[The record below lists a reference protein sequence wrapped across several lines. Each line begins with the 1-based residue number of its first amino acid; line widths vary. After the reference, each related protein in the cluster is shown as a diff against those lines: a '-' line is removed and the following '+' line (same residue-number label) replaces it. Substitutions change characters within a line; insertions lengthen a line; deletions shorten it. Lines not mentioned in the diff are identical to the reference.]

1 MIGLIRHLDF
11 WASVPREGDGT
22 GRGGNSR
29 YKAGGSVV
37 APKKA
42 TIAGQPHMLAYIN
55 PDERRMLKAMGG
67 ADIPGPAGIPSFP
80 PAGAGGGGTKDG
92 KTGGGGGNK
101 GGGSSGGSKGGGGGG
116 ADSGQAGNK
125 GGGSSGGNK
134 GGGSSGGNK
143 GGGGGGA
150 DSGQAGNKG
159 GSSGGNK
166 GGGTSGGNKGGG
178 GGADSGQ
185 AGNKGG
191 TSGGNK
197 GGATPGGGGGTG
209 GPGNVGGNKGGATV
223 DRDRQGPSNVGG
235 TRGGTATVDRDRQG
249 PSNTGAAAAAAAAE
263 SARERA
269 AVERAAAERA
279 ARDRIA
285 AAEKAERDRIAAER
299 AASIAAAATDPMLSF
314 EEDFGLG
321 SLSSAPTA
329 STTTAGI
336 TPTFGINT
344 RPTIGTVVDTPI
356 GPQTVTP
363 ATADSVTYAAPTTAE
378 LTAQLGQQRAQAAD
392 EAEAA
397 VAQIAADKA
406 RSEAIDAF
414 ANMGG
419 YSEFGNTISD
429 TTGVSAPA
437 SLTETG
443 LAAGTGLGIKTFGN
457 LVDVLGNIVN
467 PDTGTVDVGFGTGQV
482 DPGLAA
488 AVTGTSR
495 PNVGA
500 VVAENPNA
508 TPNALNAMA
517 ESIQGF
523 GSNIRDAALESY
535 AQNFPEANLARTGD
549 IVTTDIFGNTSI
561 NPLALGTQVL
571 DALPGTLMA
580 LAPAAVLGI
589 PGAALGGAAMTV
601 GEVSG
606 DAADTAYRDAIM
618 RGLSTEQAQAIADQA
633 AMNAAP
639 AAAGTGALSGL
650 FGGIGGLPGRIGTQM
665 LEEGIT
671 EGIAEPSIASAAAT
685 TAAGQNLSTGNLTGD
700 LNTGIVGALLG
711 GGIAAVPGQTT
722 GQVTAAPPGTADTFA
737 TPYGGMDTSGIRPGF
752 SSPGFTP
759 GATSPGVTVE
769 GTFTDVTPGYTPSGP
784 TVGQT
789 ATSPTGIASAYQQA
803 ADTMAEAGVRGV
815 GDVASGTGQTA
826 TSMDA
831 MAAVDIINNE
841 IAETGGLSPQ
851 TAQNL
856 AAETGLSQQD
866 IEKLALFG
874 FIPDASGT
882 GPTSMVEMQQS
893 LEGRMSSVTNRLEI
907 TENALQRKAR
917 ELQVVEEKL
926 QENPG
931 SQFYTEEKA
940 AILRDISWWEAAKT
954 RDLAEQA
961 GIQNELSVLTGQG
974 YTSAVEAAPTDS
986 GPSQA
991 MVDFVNSLSGVPA
1004 QDTAVGTD
1012 TEAVADVAETAV
1024 DTDTGAVVEVEN
1036 TVAENVAENVSTD
1049 TGVTVEVQDNV
1060 NNQVSDQVTTDT
1072 GIVVETTPN
1081 TNVSTDV
1088 RATDDVIEGTAVEIV
1103 GQIPGT
1109 TTSNTPT
1116 TTTATATTNTNV
1128 GGTVIYE
1135 PDDEDVAAVVE
1146 VDDTRPTGPT
1156 TPAQPTTTTTT
1167 QTTPDRGTETTT
1179 KPPFE
1184 CPDGYT
1190 AVKLAGRW
1198 VCQKTSSAQVGRPT
1212 LATQPYL
1219 SQSGFA
1225 GTDPNPGQTR
1235 TVTTTQTVEG
1245 S

>member
-143 GGGGGGA
+143 GGGGGA

-159 GSSGGNK
+159 GTSGGNKGGTSGGNK
-166 GGGTSGGNKGGG
+166 GGGTSGNNKGGG

-185 AGNKGG
+185 AGKKGG

-209 GPGNVGGNKGGATV
+209 GPGNVGGNKGGTATV

-429 TTGVSAPA
+429 MTGVSAPA

-508 TPNALNAMA
+508 TPNAFNAMA

-580 LAPAAVLGI
+580 LAPGLVLG
-589 PGAALGGAAMTV
+589 PAGYALGGAGMTV

-606 DAADTAYRDAIM
+606 DAADTAYQDAIM

-639 AAAGTGALSGL
+639 GAAATGTVSGL

-685 TAAGQNLSTGNLTGD
+685 AAAGQNLSTGNLTGD

-752 SSPGFTP
+752 STPGFTP

-789 ATSPTGIASAYQQA
+789 ATAPTGIASAYQQA

-831 MAAVDIINNE
+831 LAAVDIINNE
-841 IAETGGLSPQ
+841 IAETGGLSLN

-856 AAETGLSQQD
+856 SQATGLSMQD
-866 IEKLALFG
+866 INLIAG
-874 FIPDASGT
+874 DAPIVGT
-882 GPTSMVEMQQS
+882 
-893 LEGRMSSVTNRLEI
+893 
-907 TENALQRKAR
+907 
-917 ELQVVEEKL
+917 
-926 QENPG
+926 
-931 SQFYTEEKA
+931 
-940 AILRDISWWEAAKT
+940 
-954 RDLAEQA
+954 
-961 GIQNELSVLTGQG
+961 
-974 YTSAVEAAPTDS
+974 PTDS
-986 GPSQA
+986 ALIDQA
-991 MVDFVNSLSGVPA
+991 TGVGGGSNIQVTPNADGSTTLTNNDTGA
-1004 QDTAVGTD
+1004 QATVQPGQNLNDAIRVFDEVTTPIDTAPGIAGIPVDNT
-1012 TEAVADVAETAV
+1012 AVDNTAV
-1024 DTDTGAVVEVEN
+1024 DTNTGAVVEVGN
-1036 TVAENVAENVSTD
+1036 TAVDTVANNVATD

-1060 NNQVSDQVTTDT
+1060 NNQVSNQVTTDT

-1109 TTSNTPT
+1109 TTANIPT
-1116 TTTATATTNTNV
+1116 TTTATTNTNV
-1128 GGTVIYE
+1128 GSTVIYE

>member
-22 GRGGNSR
+22 GRGGNPR

-42 TIAGQPHMLAYIN
+42 NIAGQPHMLAYIN
-55 PDERRMLKAMGG
+55 KDERNLLKAMGG
-67 ADIPGPAGIPSFP
+67 ADIPGPSGIPSFP

-101 GGGSSGGSKGGGGGG
+101 GGGSSGGNKDRDRQGGGNVG
-116 ADSGQAGNK
+116 SGSAGGNK
-125 GGGSSGGNK
+125 GGGNVDRDRQGPGNVGSGGNK
-134 GGGSSGGNK
+134 GGGNKDRDRQGPGNT
-143 GGGGGGA
+143 GA
-150 DSGQAGNKG
+150 
-159 GSSGGNK
+159 
-166 GGGTSGGNKGGG
+166 
-178 GGADSGQ
+178 
-185 AGNKGG
+185 
-191 TSGGNK
+191 
-197 GGATPGGGGGTG
+197 
-209 GPGNVGGNKGGATV
+209 GNVGGNKGG
-223 DRDRQGPSNVGG
+223 N
-235 TRGGTATVDRDRQG
+235 VDRDRQG

-263 SARERA
+263 RDRA
-269 AVERAAAERA
+269 AANKAAAERA
-279 ARDRIA
+279 ARETIA
-285 AAEKAERDRIAAER
+285 AAEKAAANR
-299 AASIAAAATDPMLSF
+299 AAVEAASNPMLDF
-314 EEDFGLG
+314 AEDFGLSAQTG
-321 SLSSAPTA
+321 APT
-329 STTTAGI
+329 SSGITAG
-336 TPTFGINT
+336 FGINT
-344 RPTIGTVVDTPI
+344 RPTIGTVVSTPI

-363 ATADSVTYAAPTTAE
+363 VTADSVTYAAPTTAE
-378 LTAQLGQQRAQAAD
+378 LSAQVAEDRAIAA
-392 EAEAA
+392 EKAAAA
-397 VAQIAADKA
+397 VAQIEADRA

-429 TTGVSAPA
+429 MTGVTAPA
-437 SLTETG
+437 SRGETA
-443 LAAGTGLGIKTFGN
+443 LAAGTGSGIRSLGN

-500 VVAENPNA
+500 VVAENPSA
-508 TPNALNAMA
+508 APNAFNSIA

-535 AQNFPEANLARTGD
+535 AQNFPEANLALTSD
-549 IVTTDIFGNTSI
+549 IVTTDRFGNISI
-561 NPLALGTQVL
+561 NPQAAVSQVL

-580 LAPAAVLGI
+580 LAPAAVLG
-589 PGAALGGAAMTV
+589 PAGFALGGAGMTV
-601 GEVSG
+601 GEVAG
-606 DAADTAYRDAIM
+606 DAADMAYRDAIM
-618 RGLSTEQAQAIADQA
+618 RGLPEAQAQAIADQA

-639 AAAGTGALSGL
+639 YAAAVGGGSGV
-650 FGGIGGLPGRIGTQM
+650 FGGVGSLPGRIGTQM

-671 EGIAEPSIASAAAT
+671 EGIAEPSIASGAAT
-685 TAAGQNLSTGNLTGD
+685 TAAGGNLSTANLTGN

-711 GGIAAVPGQTT
+711 GGIAAVPGGTT
-722 GQVTAAPPGTADTFA
+722 NQVTAAPPGTADTFA

-752 SSPGFTP
+752 STPGFTP

-769 GTFTDVTPGYTPSGP
+769 GSYTDVTPGYTPSGP

-789 ATSPTGIASAYQQA
+789 ATTPTGIASAYQQA

-815 GDVASGTGQTA
+815 GDVASGTGRTA

-841 IAETGGLSPQ
+841 IAETGGLSLN

-856 AAETGLSQQD
+856 SQATGLSMQD
-866 IEKLALFG
+866 INLIAG
-874 FIPDASGT
+874 DAPIVGT
-882 GPTSMVEMQQS
+882 PT
-893 LEGRMSSVTNRLEI
+893 
-907 TENALQRKAR
+907 
-917 ELQVVEEKL
+917 
-926 QENPG
+926 
-931 SQFYTEEKA
+931 
-940 AILRDISWWEAAKT
+940 
-954 RDLAEQA
+954 
-961 GIQNELSVLTGQG
+961 
-974 YTSAVEAAPTDS
+974 EAAPTDS

-991 MVDFVNSLSGVPA
+991 MVDFVNSLSGTPTQNTAAASEAPVT
-1004 QDTAVGTD
+1004 DTAVD
-1012 TEAVADVAETAV
+1012 AN
-1024 DTDTGAVVEVEN
+1024 TGAVVEVGN
-1036 TVAENVAENVSTD
+1036 TVAENVAENVETD

-1060 NNQVSDQVTTDT
+1060 NNQVSNQVTTDT

-1088 RATDDVIEGTAVEIV
+1088 RATDDVIEGTAVEIT
-1103 GQIPGT
+1103 GLIPGT
-1109 TTSNTPT
+1109 TTTNIPTTVNVPT
-1116 TTTATATTNTNV
+1116 TTNIPATT
-1128 GGTVIYE
+1128 IYE
-1135 PDDEDVAAVVE
+1135 PDDEIAAVVE

-1156 TPAQPTTTTTT
+1156 TTTQPTTTQTT

-1179 KPPFE
+1179 TPPFE

-1198 VCQKTSSAQVGRPT
+1198 VCQKTSSVQVGRPT

-1225 GTDPNPGQTR
+1225 GTNPNPGQTR

>member
-92 KTGGGGGNK
+92 KTGGGGSK
-101 GGGSSGGSKGGGGGG
+101 GGSKGGGGGG

-159 GSSGGNK
+159 GTSGGNK

-197 GGATPGGGGGTG
+197 GGAT
-209 GPGNVGGNKGGATV
+209 V

-235 TRGGTATVDRDRQG
+235 TRGGGATT
-249 PSNTGAAAAAAAAE
+249 P
-263 SARERA
+263 
-269 AVERAAAERA
+269 AERA
-279 ARDRIA
+279 GSPVGLNRATAYQIARETSTPATA
-285 AAEKAERDRIAAER
+285 A
-299 AASIAAAATDPMLSF
+299 
-314 EEDFGLG
+314 
-321 SLSSAPTA
+321 
-329 STTTAGI
+329 
-336 TPTFGINT
+336 TPTFGTSTRNVGSVINT
-344 RPTIGTVVDTPI
+344 PAGLQPVTSVSGT
-356 GPQTVTP
+356 GR
-363 ATADSVTYAAPTTAE
+363 TYAAPTTAQIAE
-378 LTAQLGQQRAQAAD
+378 KIAEKIAEDKAKAQAAID
-392 EAEAA
+392 QA
-397 VAQIAADKA
+397 AADQA

-429 TTGVSAPA
+429 TTGIRAPA
-437 SLTETG
+437 SQTETA
-443 LAAGTGLGIKTFGN
+443 LAAGTGLGIKGFGN
-457 LVDVLGNIVN
+457 LVDVVGNLIN

-535 AQNFPEANLARTGD
+535 AQNFPEANLARTSD
-549 IVTTDIFGNTSI
+549 IVETDASGNITGI
-561 NPLALGTQVL
+561 NFSALGARAL

-580 LAPAAVLGI
+580 LAPGLVLG
-589 PGAALGGAAMTV
+589 PAGYALGGAGMTV

-752 SSPGFTP
+752 STPGFTP

-856 AAETGLSQQD
+856 ASETGLSQQD
-866 IEKLALFG
+866 IEKLAIFG

-882 GPTSMVEMQQS
+882 GPTSMVEMQQF
-893 LEGRMSSVTNRLEI
+893 LDGRMSSVAIRLEA
-907 TENALQRKAR
+907 TEEQLQRKAQ

-940 AILRDISWWEAAKT
+940 AILQDMSWWEALKT
-954 RDLAEQA
+954 RQLAEQA

-974 YTSAVEAAPTDS
+974 DTSAVEAAPTDT
-986 GPSQA
+986 G
-991 MVDFVNSLSGVPA
+991 PA

-1012 TEAVADVAETAV
+1012 TEAVADVADTAV

-1036 TVAENVAENVSTD
+1036 TVAENVADNVATD

-1088 RATDDVIEGTAVEIV
+1088 RATDDVIEGTAVEIM

-1109 TTSNTPT
+1109 TTANVPT
-1116 TTTATATTNTNV
+1116 TTTATTNTNV

-1198 VCQKTSSAQVGRPT
+1198 VCQKTSSVQVGRPT

-1225 GTDPNPGQTR
+1225 GTNPNPGQTR